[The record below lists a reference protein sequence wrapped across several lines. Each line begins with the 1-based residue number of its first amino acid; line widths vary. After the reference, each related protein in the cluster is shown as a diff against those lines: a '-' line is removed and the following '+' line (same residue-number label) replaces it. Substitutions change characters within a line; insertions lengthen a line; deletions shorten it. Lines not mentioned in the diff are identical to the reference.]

1 MSMGGNPTLMVDVMA
16 NTAMLGTGL
25 AQAEAQVRQS
35 SSRMGAA
42 MDGGLGAGMNSM
54 LKRFAMPAMYLQIG
68 DRIARSLAEG
78 MGKNRDLFDTL
89 TNLTRDA
96 VEGIPIIGSFQ
107 KMLDK
112 ADATN
117 FGVSA
122 RELMLRKYLF
132 GEMPMPNEIGGTFRS
147 GTGGIVG
154 GIPGLEPFLRGLLG
168 DYFPKVSEVRGGVSA
183 SVDPRRVEARIA
195 FLQSQLQEAQRLPS
209 RSELLTQQIDK
220 VMGGSFGQVGTA
232 VGSFKFAQETTESTA
247 ELVKQAVKQV
257 DIMME
262 IREAMDE
269 LKKLTTS
276 N

>member
-54 LKRFAMPAMYLQIG
+54 LRRFAMPAMYLQMG
-68 DRIARSLAEG
+68 DRIARGIADG
-78 MGKNRDLFDTL
+78 MGKNRDIIETIHRLS
-89 TNLTRDA
+89 RDA
-96 VEGIPIIGSFQ
+96 VESIPIIGSFQ

-112 ADATN
+112 ASEN
-117 FGVSA
+117 EFGV
-122 RELMLRKYLF
+122 RGDELKLRKYLF
-132 GEMPMPNEIGGTFRS
+132 GETPLPNELGGGTFRS
-147 GTGGIVG
+147 ATGGIVG

-168 DYFPKVSEVRGGVSA
+168 EYFPKVSEVRGGVSA
-183 SVDPRRVEARIA
+183 AVDPRRVEARIA

-232 VGSFKFAQETTESTA
+232 VGSFKFAQ
-247 ELVKQAVKQV
+247 
-257 DIMME
+257 
-262 IREAMDE
+262 
-269 LKKLTTS
+269 
-276 N
+276 